1 MSDQS
6 ASAADQSA
14 AHTPHAPSRLLPLTL
29 TALGVVYG
37 AVCPEELSGI
47 MADYLALEEA
57 RIFRRL
63 LMVRFGILGFIAG
76 IAGAVLHWLS
86 PLASWVGV
94 GVSLVPPV
102 CAWIIELR
110 RDRRL
115 ARRLDEL
122 PPGATHVVLPNV
134 DPRKS

>member
-1 MSDQS
+1 MHTVTSFP
-6 ASAADQSA
+6 AA
-14 AHTPHAPSRLLPLTL
+14 
-29 TALGVVYG
+29 
-37 AVCPEELSGI
+37 AVGPGELSGI

-63 LMVRFGILGFIAG
+63 LVVRFGILAFIAG

-86 PLASWVGV
+86 PFASWFSVGV
-94 GVSLVPPV
+94 FLVPPV
-102 CAWIIELR
+102 SAWIIELR

-122 PPGATHVVLPNV
+122 PEGATHVVLPNG
-134 DPRKS
+134 DLRKS